1 MEARRN
7 GRTDG
12 HSRFKYGK
20 VEIDVEEVMHDAD
33 HPTKKN
39 ARGGRA
45 WGDLVSSSIRGD

>member
-12 HSRFKYGK
+12 HSRFKYEK
-20 VEIDVEEVMHDAD
+20 VEIDAEEVMHDAD
-33 HPTKKN
+33 HPKKN

-45 WGDLVSSSIRGD
+45 WGDLVSSFIRGD